1 LLRGRPLIESFN
13 CAFNGIV
20 HALKTERNMRLHFVA
35 TCLVLILSLYL
46 KLEKFEI
53 LILLFTIALVI
64 VSEMIN
70 TAIEATVDLIT
81 TEIHPIAGIAK
92 NVAAGAVLVSSVLA
106 LVVGYLIFY
115 PKVNSL
121 VPLVIE
127 VLAKAPAYLTLIALL
142 FTIVLVIVGKA
153 VTKKG
158 RFVQGGMPS
167 GHTALGAA
175 AATAILFLTN
185 NSLIAMLSIFMAFI
199 IAESRMEAKI
209 HSIVEV
215 LAGGLLGFLIT
226 LLVFQLHV

>member
-1 LLRGRPLIESFN
+1 MLRGRPLIESFN

-20 HALKTERNMRLHFVA
+20 YALKTERNMRLHFVS
-35 TCLVLILSLYL
+35 TCGVLILSLYL
-46 KLEKFEI
+46 KLEKLEI
-53 LILLFTIALVI
+53 LILLVTIAFVI

-81 TEIHPIAGIAK
+81 TEIHPIAAIAK
-92 NVAAGAVLVSSVLA
+92 NVAAGAVLVSAILA
-106 LVVGYLIFY
+106 LIVGYLIFF
-115 PKVNSL
+115 PKFNSL

-127 VLAKAPAYLTLIALL
+127 SLAKTPAYLTLIAFL
-142 FTIVLVIVGKA
+142 FTVVLVIVGKA

-158 RFVQGGMPS
+158 RPVQGGMPS

-175 AATAILFLTN
+175 AATTILFLTH
-185 NSLIAMLSIFMAFI
+185 NSLIAILAFFMAFI

-209 HSIVEV
+209 HSIFEV

-226 LLVFQLHV
+226 LLIFQLYV

>member
-1 LLRGRPLIESFN
+1 MSQRRPLIESFN
-13 CAFNGIV
+13 SAFNGIV
-20 HALKTERNMRLHFVA
+20 HAIKTERNMRLHFLA
-35 TCLVLILSLYL
+35 TGAVLILSLYL
-46 KLEKFEI
+46 KLEKWEI
-53 LILLFTIALVI
+53 LILLIAIAFVI

-81 TEIHPIAGIAK
+81 TEIHPVAAIAK

-106 LVVGYLIFY
+106 LIVGYLIFY
-115 PKVNSL
+115 PKFNSL

-127 VLAKAPAYLTLIALL
+127 VLAKTPAYLTLIALL
-142 FTIVLVIVGKA
+142 FTVVLVIVGKA

-158 RFVQGGMPS
+158 RPVQGGMPS

-175 AATAILFLTN
+175 AATTILFLAHD
-185 NSLIAMLSIFMAFI
+185 SLIAILAFFMSFI

-209 HSIVEV
+209 HSVFEV

-226 LLVFQLHV
+226 LLVFQLHA